1 MKSYVPS
8 GYTLYSSRVLLKYSK
23 LFHVRTNVIGK
34 NNEAEIGKKIRSNYE
49 RLEAGKLKNEKLKWF
64 MFLKIYSQRRD
75 LNTEFCNVIRYSIK
89 YISFILLKSS
99 IKILY
104 IPNPPLTGNN
114 VIWKIRTN
122 DKILWLK
129 PFKNKIIE
137 HHQFFSLSKKY
148 IFIVSIVSLIRGN
161 C

>member
-1 MKSYVPS
+1 MKSYFPS

-23 LFHVRTNVIGK
+23 VFHIRTNVIGK
-34 NNEAEIGKKIRSNYE
+34 NNEAEIGEKIRTNYE
-49 RLEAGKLKNEKLKWF
+49 RLETGKLKNEKLKWF

-75 LNTEFCNVIRYSIK
+75 LNTARVIFCNVIRYSIK
-89 YISFILLKSS
+89 LYSFILLKSS

-122 DKILWLK
+122 NKILWLK
-129 PFKNKIIE
+129 TFKNKIIE
-137 HHQFFSLSKKY
+137 PHQIFFLYLKSVYS
-148 IFIVSIVSLIRGN
+148 
-161 C
+161 